1 MNVLLFNKKIY
12 KKQNKLYK
20 VDYMVI
26 LYNQLM
32 DKYQEFISH
41 RLYVKKWKNINVK
54 ILVQINQLNSLI
66 NCIKMIN

>member
-41 RLYVKKWKNINVK
+41 RLYVKKWKSKTV
-54 ILVQINQLNSLI
+54 
-66 NCIKMIN
+66 